1 MRRRG
6 PLWAVILLGGVAL
19 SPLLFVG
26 YIWLGFQFT
35 GGTGSVEK
43 ALQLR
48 SQVEAVPDPDS
59 VTPDRNWAVVKC
71 ANGEWVFGVCTSSHD
86 MYAQWFGG
94 GTVVLKDSRGRVRC
108 FLGHVCG
115 RWDIELHER
124 REYDSLD
131 DVDGVLAQCRYTEHP
146 WP

>member
-19 SPLLFVG
+19 TPFLFIG
-26 YIWLGFQFT
+26 YIAVGFKFA
-35 GGTGSVEK
+35 GGNGSMAK
-43 ALQLR
+43 ARQLR
-48 SQVEAVPDPDS
+48 PLVEAVTDPDS
-59 VTPDRNWAVVKC
+59 LPPDRNWAAVKC
-71 ANGEWVFGVCTSSHD
+71 ANGEWILGVSASSHD
-86 MYAQWFGG
+86 MYSEWFGG

-115 RWDIELHER
+115 RWDIELHDRSECAT
-124 REYDSLD
+124 LD
-131 DVDGVLAQCRYTEHP
+131 DIDATLANCRYAEQQ